1 MRLWHFIDFNADFKT
16 ITTRGT
22 GNYRRGDY
30 HCYVGVG
37 QLSHHRASWWV
48 TLPRANSWIV
58 VLKNIQKKA
67 RKKQVLSVFLIFEIK
82 PKISKKLR
90 KSHFSSGFFGL

>member
-1 MRLWHFIDFNADFKT
+1 MRLWHFIDFNTGFKT

-37 QLSHHRASWWV
+37 QLSHHRAS
-48 TLPRANSWIV
+48 
-58 VLKNIQKKA
+58 
-67 RKKQVLSVFLIFEIK
+67 
-82 PKISKKLR
+82 
-90 KSHFSSGFFGL
+90 

>member
-1 MRLWHFIDFNADFKT
+1 MRLWHFIDFNTGFKT

-37 QLSHHRASWWV
+37 QLSHHGAV
-48 TLPRANSWIV
+48 
-58 VLKNIQKKA
+58 
-67 RKKQVLSVFLIFEIK
+67 
-82 PKISKKLR
+82 
-90 KSHFSSGFFGL
+90 SGSYGLNEQIRGLLF